1 MYVFYCN
8 NPANNLRAGD
18 CVIRAIC
25 KVTGVTW
32 EKVYTELSV
41 EGYGLADWGN
51 SYHVWHTY
59 LRRQGF
65 KCYVC
70 PNECPF
76 CYSINDFAN
85 DHKTGS
91 FIVATGSHAV
101 AVVDGDYYDSWDS
114 GSEIP
119 IYYYT
124 KEEV

>member
-1 MYVFYCN
+1 MYKFYCN

-25 KVTGVTW
+25 KVTGETW
-32 EKVYTELSV
+32 EKIYTELSV
-41 EGYGLADWGN
+41 EGYGLADWAN
-51 SYHVWHTY
+51 ANHVWDTY
-59 LRRQGF
+59 LRKNGF
-65 KCYVC
+65 KRYIC

-85 DHKTGS
+85 EHTKGS

-124 KEEV
+124 KEEE